1 MTIEIKRTEETVI
14 MLTGRLD
21 TATAPA
27 LEKTI
32 QEDIAETSNLVLD
45 MRNLEYLSSAGLR
58 VILGAE
64 KKMQKKGKMKL
75 TNVCEDV
82 MELLAMTGFAEILT
96 IE

>member
-45 MRNLEYLSSAGLR
+45 MRNLEYISSAGLR
-58 VILGAE
+58 VILGAQ
-64 KKMQKKGKMKL
+64 KKMQKMGKMKL

>member
-64 KKMQKKGKMKL
+64 KKMQKK
-75 TNVCEDV
+75 NIVNCV
-82 MELLAMTGFAEILT
+82 I
-96 IE
+96 